1 MEAQQ
6 REVAGNESRNL
17 NVAKELHGMTVL
29 NAGSG
34 EKLGE
39 VTDALINLTQGPTQ
53 GQMIGIALRT
63 PEGEMRALATRDF
76 FIGVDAVM
84 AAKEARFETLGQSEA
99 LTGGVPAHELVGA
112 NIVTEDGKL
121 LGRVSEVYISTEQP
135 QAVYHVAESTL
146 QRFFGGGFYIAGNVP
161 RAYSPDGVRMIV
173 PDDTENSRAVASL
186 AEVIQS
192 R

>member
-17 NVAKELHGMTVL
+17 NVAKELKGMTVL

-121 LGRVSEVYISTEQP
+121 LGRISEVYISTEQS

-173 PDDTENSRAVASL
+173 PDDTENSRAVESL